1 MKQYY
6 IYDELKR
13 KTYYDLHKICVDE
26 KLIEGFRENLNR
38 SELINI
44 ILKYRSREKVYGIDS
59 YKENGIERLQELFD
73 TRLGFKLN
81 DSNSIKIPHKVVI
94 YKDMPLSDEDDYK
107 ITIPEHISDNN
118 IFLMNGNSYLC
129 GIFQLSRNKSERNS
143 FFIRSDEKLLRLE
156 NLKNQNYSLIF
167 STEAMRNFYSM
178 LITRKKTRAVCLCL

>member
-1 MKQYY
+1 MLN
-6 IYDELKR
+6 IVLFEPEIPANTGNIGR
-13 KTYYDLHKICVDE
+13 TCVATNTRLH
-26 KLIEGFRENLNR
+26 LIEP
-38 SELINI
+38 
-44 ILKYRSREKVYGIDS
+44 
-59 YKENGIERLQELFD
+59 
-73 TRLGFKLN
+73 LGFKLN

-94 YKDMPLSDEDDYK
+94 YKDMPLTDEDDYK

-167 STEAMRNFYSM
+167 FNRSDSYRIIYHTTISYGIFRPFSSAQEQHSNSRGKDNPFGICKWNKRF
-178 LITRKKTRAVCLCL
+178 LR